1 MVIMLVVFMNVT
13 SNTVITDSFVHFSIP
28 TVAPQLHPLVIMLV
42 IMHTQYIGGWV
53 TSIVYMPLSIFIQT

>member
-1 MVIMLVVFMNVT
+1 MVIMLVVFVNVT
-13 SNTVITDSFVHFSIP
+13 SNILMTALLTFSIP
-28 TVAPQLHPLVIMLV
+28 TAAQQLHPLVIMLV